1 MFCAISGE
9 VPKEPVVSTKTGH
22 LFEKSL
28 IDKYLASED
37 KCPVTG
43 EELTTED
50 LIPLKA
56 TQTAKPRPI
65 TATSIPGLLSHFQ
78 NEWDAL
84 MLETYTL
91 KQHLDSTRKELSQV
105 LYQHD
110 AACRVIARLMRE
122 RDEARAMVSQRQGQM
137 AEAAAAQAAGEAAD
151 TMDVEGGAAPT
162 EITEAVIG
170 ELTALGKQLSKGRK
184 KRPTPEGLASEADI
198 GEYSEQ
204 GSATPHS
211 SVKQGIS
218 CVDMHP
224 ADKTITLTGGL
235 DKSAIVFNHTTNK
248 VVAELKGH
256 SKKLTSVKF
265 HPDASRDVI
274 LTTSADKTA
283 KIWSKSGKGYA
294 ESATITAHTAE
305 VTGVSVHPTGAYAA
319 TVGMDAAW
327 TFNSLETGACL
338 KRVSDDKAP
347 GGFTCVKFH
356 PDGLILGMGTDDNMV
371 RIWDMKTQ
379 SLVHSFEGHTKKVTA
394 LDFSENGYYMG
405 STSEDGTA
413 RLWDLRKLKNVKTLE
428 LGSSAT
434 SISFD
439 HSGTYFCAA
448 AGKDI
453 TVGVIKA
460 WTPLATLSGHSKD
473 ATGVCFSPD
482 ATSVV
487 STGMDRAVK
496 FWGK

>member
-1 MFCAISGE
+1 MPPC
-9 VPKEPVVSTKTGH
+9 
-22 LFEKSL
+22 
-28 IDKYLASED
+28 
-37 KCPVTG
+37 
-43 EELTTED
+43 
-50 LIPLKA
+50 
-56 TQTAKPRPI
+56 
-65 TATSIPGLLSHFQ
+65 ATSASP
-78 NEWDAL
+78 AL
-84 MLETYTL
+84 RHVY
-91 KQHLDSTRKELSQV
+91 
-105 LYQHD
+105 
-110 AACRVIARLMRE
+110 A
-122 RDEARAMVSQRQGQM
+122 
-137 AEAAAAQAAGEAAD
+137 
-151 TMDVEGGAAPT
+151 
-162 EITEAVIG
+162 
-170 ELTALGKQLSKGRK
+170 GKQLSKGRK

-356 PDGLILGMGTDDNMV
+356 PDGEWCWVCGPVAGLWVCGSVGCVWV
-371 RIWDMKTQ
+371 RGLVACCW
-379 SLVHSFEGHTKKVTA
+379 SLRPCECSNLV
-394 LDFSENGYYMG
+394 
-405 STSEDGTA
+405 
-413 RLWDLRKLKNVKTLE
+413 
-428 LGSSAT
+428 
-434 SISFD
+434 
-439 HSGTYFCAA
+439 
-448 AGKDI
+448 
-453 TVGVIKA
+453 VGA
-460 WTPLATLSGHSKD
+460 
-473 ATGVCFSPD
+473 
-482 ATSVV
+482 
-487 STGMDRAVK
+487 
-496 FWGK
+496 